1 MTIPN
6 GADPG
11 TTPVPPAPPAAP
23 AAPARPIRVVLV
35 DDHGIVREG
44 LRQVLTSGG
53 DFDVV
58 GEASNGEQALQVAAD
73 TQPDVILLDITMPGD
88 SGLVVAEKLR
98 AAVPIARVLMLSVHD
113 DAEYVMQSVRAG
125 AHGYLRKDTTPGDL
139 RAAVRAVH
147 AGDAWF
153 SPAVAKRLTEVLR
166 SEAAPAPPAPA
177 ATPAPASLD
186 VLTPRERE
194 VLVLVA
200 KGLLNKEIGAQL
212 GISTRTVEAHR
223 DSLVR
228 KLGIRSAAGLTRFA
242 LEQGLL
248 EE

>member
-1 MTIPN
+1 MTTPN
-6 GADPG
+6 GTNEGQIPG
-11 TTPVPPAPPAAP
+11 TPPIPVAAAP
-23 AAPARPIRVVLV
+23 KGPIRVVLV

-44 LRQVLTSGG
+44 LRQVLTADG

-58 GEASNGEQALQVAAD
+58 GEASNGEQALAVATQA
-73 TQPDVILLDITMPGD
+73 QPDVILLDITMPGD
-88 SGLVVAEKLR
+88 SGLVVAQKLR
-98 AAVPIARVLMLSVHD
+98 AQVPKARVLMLSVHD

-147 AGDAWF
+147 GGDAWF

-166 SEAAPAPPAPA
+166 SETSAPPAAPSPA
-177 ATPAPASLD
+177 AIPASLD
-186 VLTPRERE
+186 VLTNRERE

-200 KGLLNKEIGAQL
+200 KGFLNKEIGAQL

-223 DSLVR
+223 DSMVR

>member
-1 MTIPN
+1 MTTPN
-6 GADPG
+6 GPDEG
-11 TTPVPPAPPAAP
+11 VLPAAP
-23 AAPARPIRVVLV
+23 AVPPVAARGGVIRVVLV

-44 LRQVLTSGG
+44 LRQVLATDG

-58 GEASNGEQALQVAAD
+58 GEASNGEQALAVAQQV
-73 TQPDVILLDITMPGD
+73 QPDVILLDITMPGD
-88 SGLVVAEKLR
+88 SGLVVAQKLR
-98 AAVPIARVLMLSVHD
+98 SQVPAARVLMLSVHD

-147 AGDAWF
+147 GGDAWF

-166 SEAAPAPPAPA
+166 SEATAPPAAPAPAVVA
-177 ATPAPASLD
+177 ASLD
-186 VLTPRERE
+186 VLTNRERE
-194 VLVLVA
+194 VLALVA
-200 KGLLNKEIGAQL
+200 RGLLNKEIGAQL

-223 DSLVR
+223 DSMVR